1 MSRKTKLR
9 IVYAF
14 ITIILLAVEVM
25 IALFVRDRFIRP
37 YFGDML
43 VVVVI
48 YTFVR
53 IFIPEKYRL
62 LPLFVFIF
70 SAAVEIL
77 QYFEIVQKLG
87 LGGNIFLR
95 TLLGSTFDLKDIAC
109 YAVGCAALGIYD
121 ILRYIKSNK
130 NKTER

>member
-14 ITIILLAVEVM
+14 ITIILLAAEVM

-109 YAVGCAALGIYD
+109 YAVGCVILGIYE
-121 ILRYIKSNK
+121 ILRYIKSNTK
-130 NKTER
+130 

>member
-1 MSRKTKLR
+1 MSRKNKLR

-14 ITIILLAVEVM
+14 ITVLLLAVEVM
-25 IALFVRDRFIRP
+25 IALFVHDRFIRP

-70 SAAVEIL
+70 SAGVEVL
-77 QYFEIVQKLG
+77 QYFEIVQRLG

-95 TLLGSTFDLKDIAC
+95 TLLGSTFDPKDIAC
-109 YAVGCAALGIYD
+109 YAVGCVVLGIYE
-121 ILRYIKSNK
+121 ILSYIKSNTK
-130 NKTER
+130 

>member
-1 MSRKTKLR
+1 MSRKNKLR

-14 ITIILLAVEVM
+14 ITVLLLAVEVI
-25 IALFVRDRFIRP
+25 IALFVHDRFIRP

-70 SAAVEIL
+70 SAGVEVL
-77 QYFEIVQKLG
+77 QYFEIVQRLG

-95 TLLGSTFDLKDIAC
+95 TLLGSTFDPKDIAC
-109 YAVGCAALGIYD
+109 YAVGCVVLGIYE
-121 ILRYIKSNK
+121 ILSYIKSNTK
-130 NKTER
+130 

>member
-1 MSRKTKLR
+1 
-9 IVYAF
+9 
-14 ITIILLAVEVM
+14 M
-25 IALFVRDRFIRP
+25 IALFVHDRFIRP

-70 SAAVEIL
+70 SAAIEIF
-77 QYFEIVQKLG
+77 QFFEIVQRLG
-87 LGGNIFLR
+87 LGENIFLR
-95 TLLGSTFDLKDIAC
+95 TLLGSTFDLKDIVC
-109 YAVGCAALGIYD
+109 YAVGCAALGIYE
-121 ILRYIKSNK
+121 ILSYIKSNTK
-130 NKTER
+130 

>member
-1 MSRKTKLR
+1 MSRKNKLR

-14 ITIILLAVEVM
+14 ITVLLLAVEVM
-25 IALFVRDRFIRP
+25 IALFVHDRFIRP

-53 IFIPEKYRL
+53 IFIPEKHRL

-70 SAAVEIL
+70 SAGVEVL
-77 QYFEIVQKLG
+77 QYFEIVQRLG

-95 TLLGSTFDLKDIAC
+95 TLLGSTFDPKDIAC
-109 YAVGCAALGIYD
+109 YAVGCVVLGIYE
-121 ILRYIKSNK
+121 ILSYIKSNTK
-130 NKTER
+130 

>member
-14 ITIILLAVEVM
+14 ITVLLLAVEVM

-43 VVVVI
+43 VVIVI

-53 IFIPEKYRL
+53 IFIPEKCRL

-70 SAAVEIL
+70 SAAVELL
-77 QYFEIVQKLG
+77 QYFEIVQRLG
-87 LGGNIFLR
+87 LSGNLFLR

-109 YAVGCAALGIYD
+109 YAVGCAALGLYEL
-121 ILRYIKSNK
+121 LRYIKN
-130 NKTER
+130 NTR